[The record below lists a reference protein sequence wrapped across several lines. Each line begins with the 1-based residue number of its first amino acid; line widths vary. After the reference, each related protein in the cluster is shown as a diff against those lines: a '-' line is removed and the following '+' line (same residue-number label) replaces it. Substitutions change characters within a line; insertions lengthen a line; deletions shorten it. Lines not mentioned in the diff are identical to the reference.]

1 MKILLT
7 ISSHLDP
14 NSGAAG
20 TTLRLGREYEKLG
33 HEVQFYSFDNLP
45 KRLPAAIRMVTFPEV
60 AASHVFNLVRQ
71 QAIDVVDAPTGDG
84 WLWAKWLKQS
94 NKQLPLIVTRSHGLE
109 NTLHLD
115 YLKEATKG
123 NLKLN
128 WKYFLYRGSWRLW
141 EETTALKNADLVFLL
156 NREDA
161 NFAVKQL
168 QVNRD
173 RIHVVA
179 NGIPDSFIGLPFEPL
194 PAASNAPLHIAQI
207 GTYVERKGIRYTV
220 PALNSILQRYSHVHI
235 SFLGTGCPETQVYE
249 DFAPELRDR
258 ITVIPR
264 YSLEELPTLL
274 KDHQIKLFAPLSEA
288 FGKVLVEA
296 MSCGLAPVTSAA
308 AGPLEVVRDGHDAL
322 VVPIGNAI
330 AIEAAL
336 EQLIRDQT
344 YLETIRRNAYA
355 TAQDY
360 SWSNVANQRLCLYQ
374 AALTEL
380 HSQNIPETSKKSH
393 SHKVSDH

>member
-7 ISSHLDP
+7 ISSYLDP

-45 KRLPAAIRMVTFPEV
+45 KRIPAALKMLAFPEV

-71 QAIDVVDAPTGDG
+71 QAIDVVDAPAGDG

-123 NLKLN
+123 NLKLS

-168 QVNRD
+168 QVDRD

-207 GTYVERKGIRYTV
+207 GTYIERKGIRYTV

-258 ITVIPR
+258 ITVVPR
-264 YSLEELPTLL
+264 YTLEELPTLL

-296 MSCGLAPVTSAA
+296 MSCGLAPITSAA
-308 AGPLEVVRDGHDAL
+308 AGPLEVVCEGHDAI
-322 VVPIGNAI
+322 VVPVQDSR
-330 AIEAAL
+330 AIEQSL
-336 EQLIRDQT
+336 EHLILDQSR
-344 YLETIRRNAYA
+344 LEKLRQNAYA
-355 TAQDY
+355 TAQNY
-360 SWSNVANQRLCLYQ
+360 SWSQIAHRRLTLYDKKLQ
-374 AALTEL
+374 ALSL
-380 HSQNIPETSKKSH
+380 NR
-393 SHKVSDH
+393 